1 MLRTRI
7 ILFSMGFFLSSGAV
21 ASELDFNVS
30 DEAVALDYAATPT
43 EGGAQAS
50 FGLLREKDD
59 VLVGDLGLH
68 VVDNAGSQDQPVKVG
83 LGGKLLFVDTEFLS
97 GGGIGIGAF
106 GRFNLSK
113 ANRVAV
119 AGSLHYAPTVTTYG
133 DVESYLEY
141 DARIE
146 YEVLRNA
153 SIYLGYRKVEAE
165 FEGVPGDADL
175 DSGAHFGMHFR
186 F

>member
-1 MLRTRI
+1 MFRSRI
-7 ILFSMGFFLSSGAV
+7 ILFSMGLFFSTGAA

-30 DEAVALDYAATPT
+30 DEALAIDYMATPT
-43 EGGAQAS
+43 EGGAQGS
-50 FGLLREKDD
+50 IGFLRQEDD
-59 VLVGDLGLH
+59 IVIADLGLH
-68 VVDNAGSQDQPVKVG
+68 LVDNAGTEQQPVTAG
-83 LGGKLLFVDTEFLS
+83 LGGKLFFLDTDVPS
-97 GGGIGIGAF
+97 GGGIAIGAF
-106 GRFNLSK
+106 GRFNLSE

-119 AGSLHYAPTVTTYG
+119 AGSIHYAPEVTTFS
-133 DVESYLEY
+133 DVEGYWEF

-165 FEGVPGDADL
+165 FEGLPRDVTL